1 MPNITTN
8 TITFESTNDLD
19 IIKEYMNRIH
29 PADMVYQVQEITGSR
44 IAISNVALENDLQ
57 YFDTETNF
65 FDFGNRYIQDKYDT
79 LASHL
84 NEIHVGDYLE
94 DNRVQDDTGGRHF
107 FKRTPEAIDTIKN
120 VAKFNFQ
127 WIEPQPNTVTN
138 FKVQDDHNLV
148 QPKIGDDN
156 FWYTW
161 NVDHWNTKW
170 NAMDAFY
177 DDQYLTFLTAWDN
190 VEPLIDKLAKKF
202 PKIQMQYDIDYEGD
216 DEVES
221 YLYNY

>member
-8 TITFESTNDLD
+8 TITFESTDDLD
-19 IIKEYMNRIH
+19 VIKEYMNRIH
-29 PADMVYQVQEITGSR
+29 PADMVYQIQEITGSR
-44 IAISNVALENDLQ
+44 IVISNLALENDLQ

-65 FDFGNRYIQDKYDT
+65 FDFGNRYMPDKYDT

-84 NEIHVGDYLE
+84 DEIHIGDYLI
-94 DNRVQDDTGGRHF
+94 DNRVRNNTGGRHF
-107 FKRTPEAIDTIKN
+107 LKLTPEEFETQKRD
-120 VAKFNFQ
+120 KFNFQ

-138 FKVQDDHNLV
+138 FIANEDHTLT
-148 QPKIGDDN
+148 QPGTNDPD
-156 FWYTW
+156 FWYAW
-161 NVDHWNTKW
+161 NVHHWNTKW
-170 NAMDAFY
+170 NAMEALY